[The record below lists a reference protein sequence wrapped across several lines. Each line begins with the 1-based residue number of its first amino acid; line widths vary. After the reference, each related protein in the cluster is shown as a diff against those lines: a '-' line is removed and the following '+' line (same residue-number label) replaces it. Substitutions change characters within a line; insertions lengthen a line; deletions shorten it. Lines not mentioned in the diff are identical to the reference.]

1 MLKSLST
8 REKIVKIILCVLVVF
23 ACVTIFPK
31 NFKIAIINYDGRQT
45 NVVVRS
51 ANNKFE
57 TEEAGYIFGKGCFYN
72 SSLLQGPVEVIE
84 IEDDREFVDDVVA
97 YYGSVKI
104 SKTFTITEDDGNLR
118 ADIEYNIPK
127 MVFMIVLYTLLSL
140 SLMTCGILAILK
152 NKRQIILKKIEI
164 NLDKIDILIFI
175 GVAFLYSVILFLV
188 SRNQLIKWIYPLE
201 IALSTVVF
209 FSTMCIQ
216 KQMSGDRKRTLFSCA
231 PIGLTLAMSI
241 NKICAFTFIDGH
253 QAIMEQVDIAGDKL
267 RHWEKNS
274 ARLNYIIMGTF
285 ERFNFID
292 KLKGET
298 PAKLMHWFFGAILLL
313 YIVWFISSKLIKSET
328 GSQRAIK
335 FAIVFCSVFLYNNTL
350 CALKNYNYDLFSLTF
365 GVIAFL
371 HMLYATRTLDKR
383 YAVSAVCFATLGTLE
398 KMIDWPIMLLCMMGY
413 VIISIKDEEK
423 QVKRALIETLKMAGL
438 TLVIAMCSNLYIQH
452 IVRGDH
458 FANYNID
465 NLFQPLQ
472 GQMYQFLTKIP
483 GLLEAPETPL
493 YILGN
498 VIGWI
503 AVYIGAMFCLWLPK
517 HAEKH
522 RNILLIGL
530 RTITLAI
537 IPMVIFVAYA
547 GILYYRTAIDLLG
560 TGSFAALVRE
570 IDTFGTITFI
580 FILATLICW
589 KKDSKHKELI
599 FIMTLTGFYI
609 PLAYAFLDKR
619 LESRYFNVF
628 GLITII
634 CMLLIVL
641 EKINFEN
648 ELRVSLA
655 IAAIFGITVSELWAF
670 CPTNL
675 YFMPYWNIGDKQSGN
690 YFGAGSESMIAG
702 EALLEMFA
710 EQGEIPD
717 DVIVYINYGGEWNSK
732 PEGWEFKSFPS
743 EDHKKLGNAS
753 IEDIEFGKH
762 TYFAYTA
769 AALERKRYPDY
780 EIPDRVIPGIFDEAG
795 VLEIKIRDTWVVD
808 IYRADDLRDYFE
820 NVVFVEK

>member
-8 REKIVKIILCVLVVF
+8 REKIVKIILCALIVF
-23 ACVTIFPK
+23 ACITIFPK
-31 NFKIAIINYDGRQT
+31 NFKIAIINYDGRQS

-72 SSLLQGPVEVIE
+72 SSFLQGPVEVIE
-84 IEDDREFVDDVVA
+84 IDDDREFVDDVVA

-104 SKTFTITEDDGNLR
+104 SKAFTITGDDGNLR
-118 ADIEYNIPK
+118 ADIKYNIPK

-140 SLMTCGILAILK
+140 SLMACGILAILK

-188 SRNQLIKWIYPLE
+188 SRSQLIKWIYPLE
-201 IALSTVVF
+201 IALSAVVF
-209 FSTMCIQ
+209 FVTMCIQ
-216 KQMSGDRKRTLFSCA
+216 KQTSGDRKRTLFSCA

-253 QAIMEQVDIAGDKL
+253 QAIMEQADIAGDKL

-298 PAKLMHWFFGAILLL
+298 PAKLMHWFFGALLLL
-313 YIVWFISSKLIKSET
+313 YIVWFISSKLIESKTS
-328 GSQRAIK
+328 SQRAIR
-335 FAIVFCSVFLYNNTL
+335 FVIVFCSIFLYNNTL

-365 GVIAFL
+365 GAIAFL
-371 HMLYATRTLDKR
+371 HMLYAARNCDKK
-383 YAVSAVCFATLGTLE
+383 YALSAVCFATFGTLE

-413 VIISIKDEEK
+413 VIISVKDRERK
-423 QVKRALIETLKMAGL
+423 SLRGLIQTLKMAGL

-458 FANYNID
+458 FANYTVE

-493 YILGN
+493 YVLGN

-503 AVYIGAMFCLWLPK
+503 AVYIGTMLCLWIPK

-522 RNILLIGL
+522 RVILLTGL
-530 RTITLAI
+530 RIITLAI

-609 PLAYAFLDKR
+609 PLAYALLDKR

-641 EKINFEN
+641 EKVNFGK
-648 ELRVSLA
+648 ELRVSLVVTA
-655 IAAIFGITVSELWAF
+655 MFGITVSELWAF

-702 EALLEMFA
+702 ESLLKMFA
-710 EQGEIPD
+710 ERGEIPE
-717 DVIVYINYGGEWNSK
+717 DVTVYINYGGEWNAK
-732 PEGWEFKSFPS
+732 PKGWEFKSFPS
-743 EDHKKLGNAS
+743 EDHRKLGNAS
-753 IEDIEFGKH
+753 IEDIEFGEH

-769 AALERKRYPDY
+769 AALMRKRYPDY
-780 EIPDRVIPGIFDEAG
+780 VLPIGYDDVRL
-795 VLEIKIRDTWVVD
+795 LEIHVRDTWVVD
-808 IYRADDLRDYFE
+808 LYKADDLREYFE
-820 NVVFVEK
+820 KVVFVEK